1 MTPNARWRL
10 PHRPGLDGVRALAV
24 LGVLL
29 YHGGVDWLPGGFLG
43 VDVFF
48 VLSGFLITSLLLREH
63 EVTGRVNLPDFWFR
77 RACRLLPA
85 LVPVVIFV
93 AGYAVTLAPDVV
105 RDRLRG
111 DLFAT
116 VGYVA
121 NWRFVIADTSY
132 FEQYAAPT
140 PLLHAWSL
148 AIEEQFYLLWPL
160 VLLLLLRRGGGARGT
175 RRLTSLIA
183 GGALA
188 SALTMALIYRP
199 GFDPSRVYYGTDTRA
214 QALLVGAAGAV
225 IAVRGGLWAAE
236 PEHRMARWSA
246 TMGLTGLVGLA
257 VLGVAARDSAP
268 WLYRGGFVL
277 GALAALALVAG
288 TVGAPGSALSRILAG
303 APLRIVGVASYG
315 IYLWHWPVYVVLTPD
330 RTDLSGPAL
339 LMLRLGIT
347 ALLASVS
354 YVLVEAPIRRWQPS
368 TPGAPWTR
376 VVRQRALVAGLALG
390 GLIVVATS
398 DGLRPLPAGPE
409 VRAAPAT
416 PLPATASQPRPSPGT
431 TPPNATTPLKVFLL
445 GDSVAYGLHT
455 DAPPEPGLNITASGV
470 TLLGCNQFPGN
481 IAMGDHVVPLQ
492 ANCSD
497 WPRQW
502 MESLAAVRPDVAVMM
517 PGNGEFF
524 DHIHDGR
531 RVGFQ
536 TPEYEQHLTQWL
548 TRTTEAL
555 AVTGA
560 RVAVTDLPCYA
571 KADTGFDQT
580 ASVINDRA
588 RQEWLNG
595 VIAKFVAQHPEVTR
609 LELRSIVCPTGH
621 YQEVV
626 GGVRIYKDGVHWT
639 PEGARFV
646 WSWLAGQARAI
657 SG

>member
-288 TVGAPGSALSRILAG
+288 TVGAGSALSRILAG

-354 YVLVEAPIRRWQPS
+354 YVLVEAPIRR
-368 TPGAPWTR
+368 
-376 VVRQRALVAGLALG
+376 
-390 GLIVVATS
+390 
-398 DGLRPLPAGPE
+398 
-409 VRAAPAT
+409 
-416 PLPATASQPRPSPGT
+416 
-431 TPPNATTPLKVFLL
+431 
-445 GDSVAYGLHT
+445 
-455 DAPPEPGLNITASGV
+455 
-470 TLLGCNQFPGN
+470 
-481 IAMGDHVVPLQ
+481 
-492 ANCSD
+492 
-497 WPRQW
+497 
-502 MESLAAVRPDVAVMM
+502 
-517 PGNGEFF
+517 
-524 DHIHDGR
+524 
-531 RVGFQ
+531 
-536 TPEYEQHLTQWL
+536 
-548 TRTTEAL
+548 
-555 AVTGA
+555 
-560 RVAVTDLPCYA
+560 
-571 KADTGFDQT
+571 
-580 ASVINDRA
+580 
-588 RQEWLNG
+588 
-595 VIAKFVAQHPEVTR
+595 
-609 LELRSIVCPTGH
+609 
-621 YQEVV
+621 
-626 GGVRIYKDGVHWT
+626 
-639 PEGARFV
+639 
-646 WSWLAGQARAI
+646 
-657 SG
+657 